1 MARQWYVIED
11 RQTPGAMFGGNRL
24 YTAEE
29 WLDQAID
36 WLEHDQAFDEDE
48 SDDSYWQSPERFRE
62 IWSKEIQKDPEELIK
77 FIDSYWDITLVEQ
90 GVDDHDY
97 YKDVPIEN
105 TNDVEGCSVMGNSE
119 SKIPYQLV
127 SMATMLRDFF
137 ALSSDDYLNKE
148 HLMLTDIADYLYNS
162 ADGAF
167 SDHPEDNLLPEFKV
181 IFDNYGAD
189 YFKQVLDDMSAIDS
203 QVTSTA
209 KEDELYDDY
218 QDRLKSGITAS
229 TRVTATEVVEAEDI
243 NPGNIYDYAVKLLPA
258 DDIDHHESD
267 LYIRKTPESTA
278 LINKMQYKDSGLLTT
293 FRSNIAPHDTW
304 YELPFCYTPD
314 WRSKMMS
321 SLPIQNATTV
331 KASRWYYREPMSEEE
346 LKSLENDILAIPG
359 CDKVEI
365 HTDGMEELGQ
375 LIVMPFYGDIHFD
388 ESITD
393 PYKRVGKYSE
403 EQKAMKQAVL
413 EVAKDH
419 GLTRTGDRIED
430 YGSCYYM
437 VFNTNKPK
445 TDKYDEY

>member
-1 MARQWYVIED
+1 MARQWYAIED
-11 RQTPGAMFGGNRL
+11 RQTPGDEFGMHRL

-36 WLEHDQAFDEDE
+36 WLESDKAFDE
-48 SDDSYWQSPERFRE
+48 SDAEPQWQSPEKFRE
-62 IWSKEIQKDPEELIK
+62 IWTKKIQKDPQSIID
-77 FIDSYWDITLVEQ
+77 FIDNYWEITMVEQ
-90 GVDDHDY
+90 GVDGNDY
-97 YKDVPIEN
+97 YTDFPE
-105 TNDVEGCSVMGNSE
+105 DEDEDGEVEGC
-119 SKIPYQLV
+119 
-127 SMATMLRDFF
+127 T
-137 ALSSDDYLNKE
+137 
-148 HLMLTDIADYLYNS
+148 
-162 ADGAF
+162 
-167 SDHPEDNLLPEFKV
+167 
-181 IFDNYGAD
+181 
-189 YFKQVLDDMSAIDS
+189 
-203 QVTSTA
+203 VTGST
-209 KEDELYDDY
+209 EP
-218 QDRLKSGITAS
+218 
-229 TRVTATEVVEAEDI
+229 TETEDI
-243 NPGNIYDYAVKLLPA
+243 NPGNIYEYAVKRLPA
-258 DDIDHHESD
+258 EDIDHHESD

-278 LINKMQYKDSGLLTT
+278 LINKMKYKDCGLLTT

-314 WRSKMMS
+314 WRTKMMG

-346 LKSLENDILAIPG
+346 LQSLENDILAIPG

-375 LIVMPFYGDIHFD
+375 LIIMPFYGDIHFD